1 MSSIFR
7 GCTTTFS
14 QFCFFLV
21 TLCLFAAVVPLRGQ
35 QKVVARDAGKETPA
49 SEPAPAS
56 QLAVGKGLDKPELQ
70 RRDSRYRICASDVL
84 AVSFP
89 LTPEFD
95 QTISIQPDGFASLSA
110 AGDIRLAGL
119 TTEESVKTIRAAYSK
134 VLHNPIVTVELKKFN
149 EPYFIVGG
157 QVRQPGKYDLR
168 GYTTATQAIAM
179 AGGFNNDAKH
189 SQVLLFRRVNNDWFE
204 VKDLN
209 LKRIL
214 RGQDVSEDPEI
225 RTGDMLF
232 VPQNAISKIKR
243 LIPAYGVGTYYQ
255 LYR

>member
-1 MSSIFR
+1 MD
-7 GCTTTFS
+7 
-14 QFCFFLV
+14 
-21 TLCLFAAVVPLRGQ
+21 AAVGVLPATNG
-35 QKVVARDAGKETPA
+35 KTAG
-49 SEPAPAS
+49 SD
-56 QLAVGKGLDKPELQ
+56 LA
-70 RRDSRYRICASDVL
+70 RRDPRYQLCASDVL
-84 AVSFP
+84 AISFP

-95 QTISIQPDGFASLSA
+95 QTVTIQPDGFATLTA
-110 AGDIRLAGL
+110 VGDVRFEGL
-119 TTEESVKTIRAAYSK
+119 TTEQSVEAIRAAYAK
-134 VLHNPIVTVELKKFN
+134 VLHDPIVTIELRKFN
-149 EPYFIVGG
+149 EPYFIVNG

-179 AGGFNNDAKH
+179 AGGFNDNAKH

-214 RGQDVSEDPEI
+214 RGRDVAEDPQLHP
-225 RTGDMLF
+225 GDMLF

>member
-1 MSSIFR
+1 MSSMFR
-7 GCTTTFS
+7 RCATRFS
-14 QFCFFLV
+14 ELSFFLV

-35 QKVVARDAGKETPA
+35 QKVVARDTGKDAAAGGPA
-49 SEPAPAS
+49 RGS
-56 QLAVGKGLDKPELQ
+56 QLAVRNGLNEPELQ
-70 RRDSRYRICASDVL
+70 HRDSRYRICASDVL
-84 AVSFP
+84 GVSFP

-95 QTISIQPDGFASLSA
+95 QTISIQPDGFASLAA
-110 AGDIRLAGL
+110 AGDVRLAGL
-119 TTEESVKTIRAAYSK
+119 TTEESVQTIRAAYSK
-134 VLHNPIVTVELKKFN
+134 VLHDPIVTVALKKFN

-214 RGQDVSEDPEI
+214 RGKDLAEDPEI

>member
-1 MSSIFR
+1 MIEHQQSRSTVGTAYRASRI
-7 GCTTTFS
+7 
-14 QFCFFLV
+14 V
-21 TLCLFAAVVPLRGQ
+21 AAMCVICVPPAASGQ
-35 QKVVARDAGKETPA
+35 QKIAGTSAVVAAATASNAAAASAGPSDLAHRDLRY
-49 SEPAPAS
+49 
-56 QLAVGKGLDKPELQ
+56 QL
-70 RRDSRYRICASDVL
+70 CASDVI
-84 AVSFP
+84 AISFP
-89 LTPEFD
+89 LTPEFN
-95 QTISIQPDGFASLSA
+95 QTVTIQPDGFATFTA
-110 AGDIRLAGL
+110 VGDVRLGGL
-119 TTEESVKTIRAAYSK
+119 TTDQSIQAIRTAYSNI
-134 VLHNPIVTVELKKFN
+134 LHDPIVTLELKKFN

-168 GYTTATQAIAM
+168 GYTTATQAVAM

-214 RGQDVSEDPEI
+214 QGRDVAEDPELHS
-225 RTGDMLF
+225 GDMLF

>member
-1 MSSIFR
+1 MTYKRRLRVSPAWTVWSAILVGCIFL
-7 GCTTTFS
+7 FS
-14 QFCFFLV
+14 
-21 TLCLFAAVVPLRGQ
+21 G
-35 QKVVARDAGKETPA
+35 VARAQQ
-49 SEPAPAS
+49 S
-56 QLAVGKGLDKPELQ
+56 QTEGHGGSVGRNLENVTDTSRAIGSSDLARRNPRYEL
-70 RRDSRYRICASDVL
+70 CASDIL
-84 AVSFP
+84 AISFP
-89 LTPEFD
+89 LTPEFN
-95 QTISIQPDGFASLSA
+95 QTVTIQPDGFVTLTAV
-110 AGDIRLAGL
+110 GDVRLQGL
-119 TTEESVKTIRAAYSK
+119 TTEQSVEAIKTAYSK
-134 VLHNPIVTVELKKFN
+134 VLHAPIVTIELKKFN

-168 GYTTATQAIAM
+168 GYTTATQAVAM

-204 VKDLN
+204 VKNLN

-214 RGQDVSEDPEI
+214 RGRDLAEDPEI

-232 VPQNAISKIKR
+232 VPQNTISKIKR

>member
-1 MSSIFR
+1 MSCNCQLRVSLAWTVWSAILV
-7 GCTTTFS
+7 GCM
-14 QFCFFLV
+14 FLS
-21 TLCLFAAVVPLRGQ
+21 GG
-35 QKVVARDAGKETPA
+35 VARAQRSQTESRGGSVGRNFENVTETKVIG
-49 SEPAPAS
+49 SS
-56 QLAVGKGLDKPELQ
+56 DLARRNPRYEL
-70 RRDSRYRICASDVL
+70 CASDIL
-84 AVSFP
+84 AISFP
-89 LTPEFD
+89 LTPEFN
-95 QTISIQPDGFASLSA
+95 QTVTIQPDGFVTLTAV
-110 AGDIRLAGL
+110 GDVRLEGL
-119 TTEESVKTIRAAYSK
+119 TTEQSVQAIRAAYSR
-134 VLHNPIVTVELKKFN
+134 VLHAPIVTVDLKKFN

-168 GYTTATQAIAM
+168 GYTTATQAVAM

-214 RGQDVSEDPEI
+214 RGRDLAEDPEI
-225 RTGDMLF
+225 RSGDMLF
-232 VPQNAISKIKR
+232 VPQNTISKVKR